1 MKTKTVSFLA
11 LLLLSI
17 SCLGIPLDTPTKKP
31 PRLTAEDLAWAD
43 GKVFAKGLL
52 PDLDGFRISSI
63 KLEFEDAEGKRRQV
77 GKELY
82 IEHWSDRPPHWQ
94 GISGELLIVLE
105 EKEDLTSVFIGAA
118 TPRKNT
124 WSRTVEDFGPSA
136 LPGYSY
142 TFEGRTGD
150 TTTDLD
156 FVVPIGESEI
166 FRFFDGTER
175 YGSLF
180 VIAKGMKKQGEPNDA
195 DNQ

>member
-1 MKTKTVSFLA
+1 MKTIVSILA
-11 LLLLSI
+11 LSILSI
-17 SCLGIPLDTPTKKP
+17 SCLGIPLDTPTQKP
-31 PRLTAEDLAWAD
+31 PPLTAEDLAWAD

-52 PDLDGFRISSI
+52 PDLDGFRLSSI
-63 KLEFEDAEGKRRQV
+63 RLEFKDAHGERRQV
-77 GKELY
+77 GKELSVEY
-82 IEHWSDRPPHWQ
+82 WSDGPPHWQ
-94 GISGELLIVLE
+94 GISAEVLIVLQ
-105 EKEDLTSVFIGAA
+105 EKKDLTSVFLGVA
-118 TPRKNT
+118 TPRGKT

-166 FRFFDGTER
+166 FRFFDGTEPF
-175 YGSLF
+175 GSLL
-180 VIAKGMKKQGEPNDA
+180 VIAEGAKEQGEPNDA